1 MITLKFMGLQSVHSK
16 QLASSVTFEANFQ
29 IAKGIGGTSSSL
41 FGNYNPTTT
50 KGG

>member
-16 QLASSVTFEANFQ
+16 QLASSATFEANFP
-29 IAKGIGGTSSSL
+29 IAKGIGGTPFPCL
-41 FGNYNPTTT
+41 VTTT